1 MGRNFLPEALNHP
14 PCSPNKPGTTAFAPV
29 SMVRGINGDNPR
41 SHCGSLLLGYVYG
54 TCSQYGWKRL
64 DITLND
70 YVE

>member
-1 MGRNFLPEALNHP
+1 MGEFPSDDGYP
-14 PCSPNKPGTTAFAPV
+14 
-29 SMVRGINGDNPR
+29 MVRGINGDNPR